1 MILYRYIVLQQ
12 QNISTSRI
20 QPSQTPMDLGTSH
33 ESASNMP
40 RSLWPAVPLGVQ
52 CSGEAE
58 VDEQHEEA
66 EVEEDGARGEARWK
80 ERVQRSACVRSAV
93 WHYAWARKAG
103 LKRANKKVVKAST
116 GGGGCTYRGISYWR
130 RRRGLLPR
138 AACLSSL
145 FWCASSLLLHC
156 HFLFPLRFNRLFYS
170 F

>member
-20 QPSQTPMDLGTSH
+20 HRSQTPMDLGTSH

-66 EVEEDGARGEARWK
+66 EVEEDGARGEAVEGACSAFSMRK
-80 ERVQRSACVRSAV
+80 ERCVALCM
-93 WHYAWARKAG
+93 G
-103 LKRANKKVVKAST
+103 
-116 GGGGCTYRGISYWR
+116 
-130 RRRGLLPR
+130 P
-138 AACLSSL
+138 
-145 FWCASSLLLHC
+145 
-156 HFLFPLRFNRLFYS
+156 
-170 F
+170 